1 MLRKLIFT
9 AALAAPLLL
18 RTIPCL
24 ADGEYGVIKL
34 EGAVN
39 PIIAEHIVHSIV
51 EAEEKKHRFIVIQM
65 DTPGGLMTS
74 MQEII
79 KGIMGSRIPVIV
91 YAYPKGAQAASAGGY
106 IMLSAHIAAM
116 APGSRIGAM
125 HPVNILE
132 QFSRKDPDAGSKTS
146 IMERKLLNDSIA
158 YARSLAQKRNRNQS
172 WAERAVRDAISST
185 YSEALRERV
194 IDIVAEDMDDLLRRI
209 DGRKIAM
216 DGGDVTISVSGLRPH
231 EFRMNWKQRF
241 LNFVADP
248 QIVFFLFVIAVIG
261 IGMEMKTPG
270 IIFPGVIGVISFFVF
285 LMAVRILP
293 INIAGL
299 LLIATAIVL
308 FVLELKFTSYGLF
321 TLGGILSFL
330 VGAMILFDSPL
341 PGFSIPLST
350 IITMIIVL
358 LAFVFLVVRAV
369 VRVHSAR
376 VSTGY
381 DGMIGE
387 TARAMNDFSDG
398 RGKISVHGEIWTAR
412 ASDTDSAIMKND
424 ILTVESV
431 DGMVMSVKKKTQ

>member
-1 MLRKLIFT
+1 
-9 AALAAPLLL
+9 
-18 RTIPCL
+18 
-24 ADGEYGVIKL
+24 
-34 EGAVN
+34 
-39 PIIAEHIVHSIV
+39 
-51 EAEEKKHRFIVIQM
+51 
-65 DTPGGLMTS
+65 MTS

-270 IIFPGVIGVISFFVF
+270 IIFPGVIGGISFFVF

-341 PGFSIPLST
+341 PGFFNTAST
-350 IITMIIVL
+350 NITMIIVL

-369 VRVHSAR
+369 VRVHSAK

-381 DGMIGE
+381 D
-387 TARAMNDFSDG
+387 A
-398 RGKISVHGEIWTAR
+398 
-412 ASDTDSAIMKND
+412 
-424 ILTVESV
+424 
-431 DGMVMSVKKKTQ
+431 